1 MSDEKLNVTI
11 NADSDELKKSLD
23 EAASKL
29 SRSSK
34 VSQELANSSQKVAK
48 SMDKEADA
56 AAILAKE
63 TNNAADA
70 GKNLAEATENASDSS
85 SKAKESVNGLKVSLS
100 EFAIPLGK
108 TGMVL
113 KGTWK
118 GVVEAITF
126 LNGTLDKMM
135 GQMAKVGQEAQKMG
149 VSAESFQ
156 ALKIAADDAKVDF
169 ETFASSFD
177 KVRQAISQA
186 SAGNEEMAMSFAELG
201 LRYEEL
207 MSLSPED
214 QFFAVTEALSEL
226 EDEGER
232 NRLGTAL
239 LGDEYVKLA
248 GRLEEFSAKATKA
261 KSNAAIISDKDIET
275 AQRYQQSMDK
285 LSSTLEKISMTVL
298 GPVIRDFSESMDE
311 MYNMMRRYGAW
322 ESIKELT
329 GFGSVMEDAAKPIS
343 QDEMARARR
352 NIQQRKVVEQQKEE
366 RREER
371 AQVREE
377 AKRAIEAKREEPA
390 RQDAARQA
398 QREEAERLRKAE
410 MEERE
415 RQRAAER
422 AARDEQTRQRNLFDA
437 KRALSQAEMRL
448 ADIKARHKAEAER
461 RETNAQLA
469 ELDRRQKALRKSMSE
484 DTVPKTARERR
495 LRRRNLQLDRSIA
508 QKQALEMA
516 GERVTYTPRERKRM
530 KERERAEKKIA
541 DLEAKKEKIRQQGER
556 REERQARRE
565 RKRQQGEAER
575 SVDEAKARIR
585 DLEAKAPPQSDGVA
599 SSGMKASK
607 STSFAPSPLAKG
619 AAGAS
624 AAATGPSAIGQQLS
638 AIQAILMQMSTKF
651 YFVQG

>member
-70 GKNLAEATENASDSS
+70 GKNLAKATENASESS
-85 SKAKESVNGLKVSLS
+85 SKAKESVNGLKVSLTD
-100 EFAIPLGK
+100 FAIPLGK

-118 GVVEAITF
+118 GVGEAITF

-239 LGDEYVKLA
+239 LGDEYVKIA

-285 LSSTLEKISMTVL
+285 LSSTLKKISMTVL

-343 QDEMARARR
+343 QDEVARARR

-565 RKRQQGEAER
+565 RKRQQDEAER
-575 SVDEAKARIR
+575 NVDEAKARIR

-619 AAGAS
+619 AVGAS

-638 AIQAILMQMSTKF
+638 AIQAILQQMSTKF

>member
-70 GKNLAEATENASDSS
+70 GKNLAEATENASESS
-85 SKAKESVNGLKVSLS
+85 SKAKESVNGLKVSLTD
-100 EFAIPLGK
+100 FAIPLGK

-118 GVVEAITF
+118 GVGEAITF

-239 LGDEYVKLA
+239 LGDEYVKIA

-415 RQRAAER
+415 SQRAAER

-638 AIQAILMQMSTKF
+638 AIQAILMQMSTRF

>member
-70 GKNLAEATENASDSS
+70 GKNLAEATENASESS
-85 SKAKESVNGLKVSLS
+85 SKAKESVNGLKVSLTD
-100 EFAIPLGK
+100 FAIPLGK

-118 GVVEAITF
+118 GVGEAITF

-239 LGDEYVKLA
+239 LGDEYVKIA

-495 LRRRNLQLDRSIA
+495 LRRRNLQLDESIA
-508 QKQALEMA
+508 QKQAQEKA

-530 KERERAEKKIA
+530 REREKAEKEIA
-541 DLEAKKEKIRQQGER
+541 AIETKKEKIRQRSER

-565 RKRQQGEAER
+565 RKRQQDEAER
-575 SVDEAKARIR
+575 NVDEAKARIR
-585 DLEAKAPPQSDGVA
+585 DLETAAHPQAERAAKQEAKAV
-599 SSGMKASK
+599 
-607 STSFAPSPLAKG
+607 SFAPSPLAKG
-619 AAGAS
+619 SVGAS

-638 AIQAILMQMSTKF
+638 AIQAILQQMSTKF

>member
-70 GKNLAEATENASDSS
+70 GKNLAEATENASESS
-85 SKAKESVNGLKVSLS
+85 SKAKESVNGLKVSLTD
-100 EFAIPLGK
+100 FAIPLGK

-118 GVVEAITF
+118 GVGEAITF

-239 LGDEYVKLA
+239 LGDEYVKIA

-410 MEERE
+410 MEEFDALMDKMRKM
-415 RQRAAER
+415 AEHIAEDMEEDR
-422 AARDEQTRQRNLFDA
+422 RKALCVTFLTVALGAYNQAKEDSDLLTLFDA
-437 KRALSQAEMRL
+437 ILSQVNIHIRCVQ
-448 ADIKARHKAEAER
+448 D
-461 RETNAQLA
+461 
-469 ELDRRQKALRKSMSE
+469 
-484 DTVPKTARERR
+484 
-495 LRRRNLQLDRSIA
+495 
-508 QKQALEMA
+508 
-516 GERVTYTPRERKRM
+516 G
-530 KERERAEKKIA
+530 KEESH
-541 DLEAKKEKIRQQGER
+541 D
-556 REERQARRE
+556 
-565 RKRQQGEAER
+565 
-575 SVDEAKARIR
+575 
-585 DLEAKAPPQSDGVA
+585 
-599 SSGMKASK
+599 
-607 STSFAPSPLAKG
+607 
-619 AAGAS
+619 
-624 AAATGPSAIGQQLS
+624 
-638 AIQAILMQMSTKF
+638 
-651 YFVQG
+651 

>member
-70 GKNLAEATENASDSS
+70 GKNLAEATENASESS
-85 SKAKESVNGLKVSLS
+85 SKAKESVNGLKVSLTD
-100 EFAIPLGK
+100 FAIPLGK

-118 GVVEAITF
+118 GVGEAITF

-156 ALKIAADDAKVDF
+156 AFKIAADDAKVDF

-239 LGDEYVKLA
+239 LGDEYVKIA

-311 MYNMMRRYGAW
+311 MYSMMRRYGAW

-495 LRRRNLQLDRSIA
+495 LRRRNLQLDESIA
-508 QKQALEMA
+508 QKLAQEKA

-541 DLEAKKEKIRQQGER
+541 DIEAKKEKIRQQGER

-575 SVDEAKARIR
+575 NVDEAKARIR
-585 DLEAKAPPQSDGVA
+585 DLETAAHPQAERAAKQEAKAV
-599 SSGMKASK
+599 
-607 STSFAPSPLAKG
+607 SFAPSPLAKG
-619 AAGAS
+619 VAGTT

-638 AIQAILMQMSTKF
+638 AIQAILTQMSTKF

>member
-70 GKNLAEATENASDSS
+70 GKNLAEATENASESS
-85 SKAKESVNGLKVSLS
+85 SKAKESVNGLKVSLTD
-100 EFAIPLGK
+100 FAIPLGK

-239 LGDEYVKLA
+239 LGDEYVKIA
-248 GRLEEFSAKATKA
+248 GRLEEFSATATKA

>member
-63 TNNAADA
+63 ANNAADA
-70 GKNLAEATENASDSS
+70 GKNLAEATENASESS
-85 SKAKESVNGLKVSLS
+85 SKAKESVNGLKVSLTD
-100 EFAIPLGK
+100 FAIPLGK

-118 GVVEAITF
+118 GVGEAITF

-239 LGDEYVKLA
+239 LGDEYVKIA

-398 QREEAERLRKAE
+398 QREEAERLRKTE

-461 RETNAQLA
+461 RETKAQLA

-575 SVDEAKARIR
+575 SVGEAKARIR
-585 DLEAKAPPQSDGVA
+585 DLETAAHPQAERAAKQEAKAV
-599 SSGMKASK
+599 
-607 STSFAPSPLAKG
+607 SFAPSPLAKG
-619 AAGAS
+619 VAGTT

-638 AIQAILMQMSTKF
+638 AIQAILQQMSTKF

>member
-29 SRSSK
+29 NRSSK

-70 GKNLAEATENASDSS
+70 GKNLAEATENASESS
-85 SKAKESVNGLKVSLS
+85 SKAKESVNGLKVSLTD
-100 EFAIPLGK
+100 FAIPLGK

-118 GVVEAITF
+118 GVGEAITF

-156 ALKIAADDAKVDF
+156 ALKIAADDAKIDF

-239 LGDEYVKLA
+239 LGDEYVKIA

-343 QDEMARARR
+343 QDDMARARR

-541 DLEAKKEKIRQQGER
+541 DIEAKKEKIRQQGER

-575 SVDEAKARIR
+575 SVGEAKARIR
-585 DLEAKAPPQSDGVA
+585 DLETAAHPQAERAAKQEAKAV
-599 SSGMKASK
+599 
-607 STSFAPSPLAKG
+607 SFAPSPLAKG
-619 AAGAS
+619 SAGAS

-638 AIQAILMQMSTKF
+638 AIQAILTQMSTKF